1 MSQRQIWATEANVTD
16 NECEKTLQSVFC
28 EVMEKISSIGVKEWV
43 ELISRTQKEYNLKDH
58 EVRLKAAWVLKGRAR
73 KSFNSGEELSMNRR
87 LRADECRWRFYHEML
102 F

>member
-73 KSFNSGEELSMNRR
+73 KKFQLRR
-87 LRADECRWRFYHEML
+87 GTLNE
-102 F
+102 